1 MRTNSNPVGELGAQ
15 EDDRVA
21 EREAVLGR
29 PERDDVD
36 TAVGGERLERDAE
49 RGGGVREAGTVDV
62 EQHAELVGPLGDR
75 AGLLERVDGPELR
88 RLGHR
93 DDALLGVVVVA
104 AAGLPAAEVVGR
116 ELPVLGGDG
125 VELGAGDPLGCA
137 ALVDVHVRGV
147 GADHRL
153 EAARERVEGG
163 DVGPGPVEDGEVA
176 GVRTEVG
183 AEELLDPLRPRV
195 AAIGTHVALVRGG
208 DRSE

>member
-1 MRTNSNPVGELGAQ
+1 MACVLAPEVALEQRLELGGEEAHLRGELAELLADELESVGELGAQ

-49 RGGGVREAGTVDV
+49 RGGGAREAGTVDV

-88 RLGHR
+88 RLGDR

-137 ALVDVHVRGV
+137 ALVGC
-147 GADHRL
+147 AC
-153 EAARERVEGG
+153 ARCRCRS
-163 DVGPGPVEDGEVA
+163 P
-176 GVRTEVG
+176 
-183 AEELLDPLRPRV
+183 PRSR
-195 AAIGTHVALVRGG
+195 A
-208 DRSE
+208 